1 MDFDR
6 MVERYIQRK
15 AEEYQQLKELIAN
28 FSVAKLILR
37 KDSWAVVMRAKG
49 RLSGGAESFIASK
62 SLFLSGTFPLWLVT
76 PQG

>member
-1 MDFDR
+1 MDFDS

-15 AEEYQQLKELIAN
+15 AEEYQQLKELVAN
-28 FSVAKLILR
+28 FSVEKLILR

-49 RLSGGAESFIASK
+49 RLSGGAESFIAPK
-62 SLFLSGTFPLWLVT
+62 SPSFSGTFLLWLVT